1 MRASDEV
8 CIDMVEKEPS
18 YGLASRA
25 LFVAGLTYERV
36 VNRFAALA
44 NFRANIFAVLE
55 KPAP

>member
-1 MRASDEV
+1 V
-8 CIDMVEKEPS
+8 
-18 YGLASRA
+18 ASRT

-44 NFRANIFAVLE
+44 KFRANIFAVLE